1 MGPPLR
7 FLDNIEKID
16 FEKKRKQNFGGKAK
30 QKLDNLANQPIEK

>member
-16 FEKKRKQNFGGKAK
+16 FDKKRKRNFGRKAK
-30 QKLDNLANQPIEK
+30 RKLDKN